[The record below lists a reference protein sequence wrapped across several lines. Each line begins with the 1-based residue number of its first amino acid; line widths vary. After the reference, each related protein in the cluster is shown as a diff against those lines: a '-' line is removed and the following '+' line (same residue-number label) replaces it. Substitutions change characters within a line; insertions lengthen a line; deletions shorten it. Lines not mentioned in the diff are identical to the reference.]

1 MNIKE
6 AAEQAAKLG
15 LGMRRRNDEWPP
27 GLIVFP
33 TDTVDCCVL
42 ELETEGKKSRRR
54 GWEPYADDLIAED
67 WELAEKLDGF
77 PESLGRNAE
86 DPTGQRGVPDGGQL
100 DGDGISETVSEADT
114 DMAFGRQG
122 AGGVGEFALGGA
134 GGDL

>member
-1 MNIKE
+1 MTIKE
-6 AAEQAAKLG
+6 AAEQAVKLG

-67 WELAEKLDGF
+67 WELVTDEERRLMRRLNGNIDEKDL
-77 PESLGRNAE
+77 
-86 DPTGQRGVPDGGQL
+86 
-100 DGDGISETVSEADT
+100 TVSIHYAPDRTET
-114 DMAFGRQG
+114 QSRKQ
-122 AGGVGEFALGGA
+122 EE
-134 GGDL
+134 

>member
-6 AAEQAAKLG
+6 AAEQAVKLG

-67 WELAEKLDGF
+67 WELVTDEEKRLKGLLNSNFD
-77 PESLGRNAE
+77 EKDL
-86 DPTGQRGVPDGGQL
+86 
-100 DGDGISETVSEADT
+100 TVSIHYAPDRTET
-114 DMAFGRQG
+114 QSRKQEEQKHGTGKGNQVWVPLRR
-122 AGGVGEFALGGA
+122 
-134 GGDL
+134 